1 MSRMIARIVVLLWL
15 LSPALAASAQTR
27 AWLDRDRIALGE
39 TATLNIQTAQA
50 TADAPDYS
58 ALMRDFDL
66 SGNTSNRQF
75 ERVNGQSHTRVLFA
89 VALQP
94 KRDGLLTIPA
104 LSVGT
109 QRTQPLTLT
118 VTAAAAAPV
127 RAGGMVFIETEVDDE
142 APYVQQA
149 VGLVMRLYYA
159 VPLLSG
165 ELELDPPQ
173 GASLQRI
180 GEDLQYAREIEGR
193 RYNVVERRML
203 LIPERSGT
211 LTIAGARFSGRGA
224 GGFFD
229 DVFGDGQRALS
240 ANSPPRVLKVLA
252 TPANA
257 PQPWLPLR
265 DLRLRYVATPQQ
277 ARAGEAATVVVEATA
292 DGATAAQMP
301 ELQLGGGDGA
311 QVFAEPAQSD
321 ESFANGRPQVKITR
335 RFSVVP
341 ARAGKLTMQGPRL
354 GWWDVRSDT
363 TRSATLPPLTLQV
376 MAGVGNANALAAP
389 TAATALPAAPD
400 QRWIRVPGVQHGVG
414 VWGITTVIFALL
426 WLLTL
431 AWALQRRHAATHAPA
446 TSPAAAPPLTGKS
459 RSDLKRVLDSGDLAD
474 IGDTLCAMATSA
486 AGDLDALLQQLDDA
500 AQRDAIEQLRRARW
514 GGGEPAAA
522 RAALREAFRQGP
534 VWRSANT
541 ATPSPLPPLYPESA
555 R

>member
-1 MSRMIARIVVLLWL
+1 MSRIARIVVLLSL
-15 LSPALAASAQTR
+15 LLPVFAVQAQTR
-27 AWLDRDRIALGE
+27 AWLDRNSIALGE
-39 TATLNIQTAQA
+39 TATLNIETDQA

-58 ALMRDFDL
+58 VLMRDFDL

-75 ERVNGQSHTRVLFA
+75 EMVNGQGRTRVLFA

-94 KRDGLLTIPA
+94 KREGLLMIPA
-104 LSVGT
+104 LAVGA
-109 QRTQPLTLT
+109 QHTQPLTLT
-118 VTAAAAAPV
+118 VAPAAAAPA

-165 ELELDPPQ
+165 QLELDTPE
-173 GASLQRI
+173 GASMQRV
-180 GEDLQYAREIEGR
+180 GEDLQYAREIGGR

-211 LTIAGARFSGRGA
+211 LTIPGARFSGRGA

-229 DVFGDGQRALS
+229 EVFGDGQRELH
-240 ANSPPRVLKVLA
+240 ANGPPRLLKVLG

-292 DGATAAQMP
+292 DGATATQMP
-301 ELQLGGGDGA
+301 ELQLTGSDGA

-321 ESFANGRPQVKITR
+321 ETFANGRPQVKITR

-341 ARAGKLTMQGPRL
+341 ARAGKLMLDAPRL
-354 GWWDVRSDT
+354 AWWDVRSDSARVAT
-363 TRSATLPPLTLQV
+363 LAPLALNVAPGVAGTNAPTPVAAVPASATS
-376 MAGVGNANALAAP
+376 A
-389 TAATALPAAPD
+389 
-400 QRWIRVPGVQHGVG
+400 QRWIRVPGVQGGVG
-414 VWGITTVIFALL
+414 VWAVTTVVFALL

-431 AWALQRRHAATHAPA
+431 AWALQRRHAATHAAATTPA
-446 TSPAAAPPLTGKS
+446 IATTAAGGGS
-459 RSDLKRVLDSGDLAD
+459 RSELKRVLETGDLAD
-474 IGDTLCAMATSA
+474 IGDTLCAMASPA
-486 AGDLDALLQQLDDA
+486 AADLDALLQRLDDD
-500 AQRDAIEQLRRARW
+500 AQRDAVEQLRRARW
-514 GGGEPAAA
+514 GGGDPAVA
-522 RAALREAFRQGP
+522 RAALREAFKRGALWRRDGVRQ
-534 VWRSANT
+534 
-541 ATPSPLPPLYPESA
+541 PSPLPPLYPEGS

>member
-1 MSRMIARIVVLLWL
+1 MSRMIARIVVLLSL
-15 LSPALAASAQTR
+15 LLPALVAPAQTR

-39 TATLNIQTAQA
+39 TATLNIQTDQA

-94 KRDGLLTIPA
+94 RRDGLLTIPA

-118 VTAAAAAPV
+118 VTAAAAAPA

-142 APYVQQA
+142 QPYVQQA

-165 ELELDPPQ
+165 QLELDPPQ

-240 ANSPPRVLKVLA
+240 ANGPPRMLKVLA

-277 ARAGEAATVVVEATA
+277 ARAGEAVTVVVEATA

-341 ARAGKLTMQGPRL
+341 ARAGKLTLQGPRL

-363 TRSATLPPLTLQV
+363 ARSATLPPLTLQV
-376 MAGVGNANALAAP
+376 MAGVGNTNVPAP
-389 TAATALPAAPD
+389 TATTALPAAPD

-446 TSPAAAPPLTGKS
+446 TSPAATPPLTGKS
-459 RSDLKRVLDSGDLAD
+459 RSGLKRVLDSGDLAD
-474 IGDTLCAMATSA
+474 IGDTLCAMATPA

-514 GGGEPAAA
+514 GGGEPVSA

-534 VWRSANT
+534 AWRSADT
-541 ATPSPLPPLYPESA
+541 ATPSPLPPLYPERSA
-555 R
+555 